1 MSQRDGFGTGFLTGA
16 VIGGV
21 VGGIVGAIFASR
33 RDNLSSTEEELD
45 VKNRPLRVR
54 EMSTKIHQMSPTDG
68 NDLDMEIARRS
79 LEDKIAQLNATID
92 EVRQQ
97 LGNVNED
104 RRERENNDK
113 ASIRQD

>member
-1 MSQRDGFGTGFLTGA
+1 MSQKDGFGSGFLTGA

-33 RDNLSSTEEELD
+33 RDNFSSSEEELEM
-45 VKNRPLRVR
+45 KNRSLQAKG
-54 EMSTKIHQMSPTDG
+54 MSAKMHQMSPTEG
-68 NDLDMEIARRS
+68 NNLDMELARRS

-97 LGNVNED
+97 LGNVND
-104 RRERENNDK
+104 DQQGENNDK
-113 ASIRQD
+113 ASIGQD